1 MFNERLTLY
10 LKKEGLLVE
19 EQNGFHKSRSCLEHI
34 FILFIITVNRMS
46 NNEQTF
52 ACSIDFQGAFDMI
65 NRDLLAYKLSQYGIN
80 GRFYMAIQTLC
91 NDTTACVR
99 INLYHTN

>member
-1 MFNERLTLY
+1 
-10 LKKEGLLVE
+10 
-19 EQNGFHKSRSCLEHI
+19 
-34 FILFIITVNRMS
+34 
-46 NNEQTF
+46 
-52 ACSIDFQGAFDMI
+52 MI

-99 INLYHTN
+99 INEYHTNWFSTTSGVKQGDPLSFTLFAICINDLAKEINPLAVRYCLEKK